1 MFERVF
7 FLLLLLVSSLEA
19 KDFNQPENII
29 LGKGTNHT
37 VALSGLKRIAVAN
50 PKIIKVRT
58 VPPSSFLITA
68 LNVGQTSV
76 RAWYK
81 SNQEKHFSVSV
92 IPRESHSES
101 PQYSRGQV
109 ARVSLQFLE
118 LDESV
123 GRSSGVQ
130 WPESLS
136 FALGQGGTDQ
146 KVSGLSPSVSFS
158 SALGFIQLLLKEGWA
173 RIVASPELYVR
184 LGEQAIFHSG
194 GEFPVATGFDSF
206 GRYQRRVDWKK
217 YGLTAKVKPE
227 SSDQIHFQTDIQ
239 LDLSE
244 VDSSF
249 EVENI
254 PSLTARN
261 LTTKMDSVEG
271 ETVILS
277 GLVRNT
283 AQEEN
288 QSVPI
293 LGEIPLLGPMLFSRK
308 KRSQKEAELL
318 MAVTIGITSKAQEND
333 TTHKFLNRFEEK
345 VAQ

>member
-1 MFERVF
+1 MVGKKTFL
-7 FLLLLLVSSLEA
+7 FLLWLSTSDAKELV
-19 KDFNQPENII
+19 QPEKII

-37 VALSGLKRIAVAN
+37 VALLGLKRIAVAN

-58 VPPSSFLITA
+58 VPPHSFLITA
-68 LNVGQTSV
+68 LSIGKTSL
-76 RAWYK
+76 RAWYE

-92 IPRESHSES
+92 VPLESQSES
-101 PQYSRGQV
+101 NHYSRGQV

-136 FALGQGGTDQ
+136 FSLGQGASDQ
-146 KVSGLSPSVSFS
+146 RVSGLSPSVSFS

-184 LGEQAIFHSG
+184 LGEQATFHSG
-194 GEFPVATGFDSF
+194 GEFPITTGFDSF
-206 GRYQRRVDWKK
+206 GRFQRRVEWKK

-249 EVENI
+249 QMENI

-283 AQEEN
+283 THEEN
-288 QSVPI
+288 QSLPLLGDIPI
-293 LGEIPLLGPMLFSRK
+293 LGPLLFSRK
-308 KRSQKEAELL
+308 NKSQKETELL
-318 MAVTIGITSKAQEND
+318 MAVTIGITSKAQEGD
-333 TTHKFLNRFEEK
+333 VSSKFLNRFEERI
-345 VAQ
+345 AQ